1 MTQPV
6 APGRGT
12 RGAAAALAL
21 VSLIW
26 GYNWIT
32 MKLSLIDAAPTDSAA
47 WRFLIGALALAPVV
61 WRMGHSLRV
70 PRSEWWLCALLAALL
85 ACNFT
90 GTLWG
95 LKLGGT
101 GRVAVLTYTMPFWTV
116 LLARVFLHERM
127 RTAQWIAISLAAAG
141 LIVLI
146 DPTHLGGLL
155 PSLLALFAGL
165 SWGASVVLVKRIQGK
180 TRSHLTTLTFWQM
193 LIGAGLLAL
202 GSLAANTPPVR
213 WTPLFTA
220 CLLYSAV
227 LGSSLAWILFYY
239 ALARLPAGVAG
250 LGTLATPVVGVIA
263 AALQFGE
270 RPSGTEM
277 VGMVLI
283 GVGLAMLAL
292 PAGSLRGPRS

>member
-1 MTQPV
+1 MSRPV
-6 APGRGT
+6 PPERGI

-26 GYNWIT
+26 GYNWVA
-32 MKLSLIDAAPTDSAA
+32 MKLSLVDAAPTDSAA

-70 PRSEWWLCALLAALL
+70 PRSEWWLCLLLAVLLAA
-85 ACNFT
+85 NFT
-90 GTLWG
+90 GTLWA

-101 GRVAVLTYTMPFWTV
+101 GRVAVLTYTMPFWTI
-116 LLARVFLHERM
+116 LMARVFLHERM
-127 RTAQWIAISLAAAG
+127 RPAQWIAIGLAAAG
-141 LIVLI
+141 LVVLI
-146 DPTHLGGLL
+146 DPGHLGGLL

-165 SWGASVVLVKRIQGK
+165 SWGASVVLVKRVQGRTK
-180 TRSHLTTLTFWQM
+180 THLTTLTFWQM

-202 GSLAANTPPVR
+202 GSMAADTPPVR

-227 LGSSLAWILFYY
+227 LGSSVAWLLFYH
-239 ALARLPAGVAG
+239 ALARLPAGIAG

-263 AALQFGE
+263 AAIQFGE
-270 RPSGTEM
+270 RPTGTELL
-277 VGMVLI
+277 GMALI
-283 GVGLAMLAL
+283 GIGLALLAL
-292 PAGSLRGPRS
+292 PERRVSGVGA